1 MIAASLAELIR
12 MAPQASALP
21 AVYHG
26 CRDMLEGR
34 SAASATGMARVV
46 SASPLHARRIL
57 AMVNAPSEPDAAPI
71 HTISRAI
78 NLLGMQR
85 IHDLVLASCLAETL
99 EPLVSV
105 SKLRYFWRHSLR
117 MALGARAAARALDLR
132 DPERPFVEGLLADVG
147 LLLMWHADADAM
159 RQVEAEAIGQGVP
172 SNVRE
177 RARFGFDNAEVAREL
192 ARSWGLPSAMMLAL
206 GGQHA
211 PADAAPHQL
220 EAALLNL
227 ARLLANVVPGAGSN
241 DLLSRD
247 TLHILGLEDEKVLSR
262 LRREAVDIPAWLP
275 DALGLGETP
284 VAPPRS

>member
-1 MIAASLAELIR
+1 

-21 AVYHG
+21 KVYHA

-34 SAASATGMARVV
+34 TTASATGMA
-46 SASPLHARRIL
+46 SIISSSPLHARRIL
-57 AMVNAPSEPDAAPI
+57 AMVNAPSEADTAPV
-71 HTISRAI
+71 HTVSRAI

-85 IHDLVLASCLAETL
+85 IHDLVLACCLAETL
-99 EPLVSV
+99 EPLVSI
-105 SKLRYFWRHSLR
+105 SKLRHFWRQSLR
-117 MALGARAAARALDLR
+117 MALGAKAAAQALSLR
-132 DPERPFVEGLLADVG
+132 DPERPFVEGLLADIG

-159 RQVEAEAIGQGVP
+159 RHVEAEAIGQGVP

-177 RARFGFDNAEVAREL
+177 RAHFGYDNADVAREL
-192 ARSWGLPSAMMLAL
+192 ARSWGLPSALMLAL

-227 ARLLANVVPGAGSN
+227 ARMLASVVPGTGSD

-247 TLHILGLEDEKVLSR
+247 TLHILGLEDQKVLSE
-262 LRREAVDIPAWLP
+262 LRRDAVRIPAWLP
-275 DALGLGETP
+275 EALGLGETP
-284 VAPPRS
+284 AAAPRP